1 MPKVK
6 DPIDEVFK
14 LVVKESGKE
23 YVQDSG
29 SDQIFVIIDVKDS
42 SDITVDTRRL
52 GFPLETPVEE
62 VKDELKKF
70 IKNYNKEYHFG
81 LKQKALDEK
90 QENADNVIGSLQD
103 LEIDSKGTI
112 LEE

>member
-6 DPIDEVFK
+6 NPIDEVFR

-29 SDQIFVIIDVKDS
+29 SDQIFVVVMVKDS
-42 SDITVDTRRL
+42 SDITVETRRL
-52 GFPLETPVEE
+52 GFPLETTAEE
-62 VKDELKKF
+62 VQEELKKF
-70 IKNYNKEYHFG
+70 IKNYNSEYHFR

-90 QENADNVIGSLQD
+90 QENADNVIESLKD
-103 LEIDSKGTI
+103 LEIDNKGTI
-112 LEE
+112 LE